1 MNLKVKGQ
9 SFLIVFLLGFIKVEA
24 IEKLRFFYRGKEM
37 PDDLR
42 LYQLALTTE
51 AKNEEGMLV
60 KIPVGILVH
69 AVRKRAEGE
78 PHTSKVVGCNCL
90 IVR

>member
-1 MNLKVKGQ
+1 M
-9 SFLIVFLLGFIKVEA
+9 KVEQ

-37 PDDLR
+37 PDDCR
-42 LYQLALTTE
+42 LYQLSLVTE
-51 AKNEEGMLV
+51 AKNEEGIVV

-78 PHTSKVVGCNCL
+78 PHTSKVVGCSCL
-90 IVR
+90 IVRLVIE

>member
-1 MNLKVKGQ
+1 M
-9 SFLIVFLLGFIKVEA
+9 KVEQ

-37 PDDLR
+37 PDDCR
-42 LYQLALTTE
+42 LYQLSLVTE
-51 AKNEEGMLV
+51 AKNEEGIVV

-78 PHTSKVVGCNCL
+78 PDNSKVVGCSCL
-90 IVR
+90 IVRLVIE